1 MVMKPVAQYAIPR
14 EPGRWRAITLAVAVH
29 GALLIMLWIG
39 VRWQNDTPLVV
50 EAEVWSPQVREAAPK
65 PQPEPE
71 PEVKEPPKPVP
82 KEIPEPVAPPKPVE
96 KVAPVVKPPVIDPEI
111 ALEQEKKRKAEQ
123 LKERL
128 EEDRQEKLKKQAKD
142 KQLAQEKQDKLDAKE
157 KLDKQAKL
165 DAKEKLDKQAKLDA
179 KEKQDKLD
187 KVAKQEAQEKADLK
201 KAELDKKRKQ
211 DEVDNKRLA
220 VIRDQEMKRITGGA
234 VGPGGSGDAAKS
246 QGPRG
251 DPSYIQ
257 KVGAK
262 IRSNTVFNGAEDIE
276 GNPQVEYAVELLPD
290 GSVRGIRKLK
300 TSGIPGFDEAVRRA
314 IEKSQPFPA
323 DKSGTAPPGF
333 TVSHKPKD

>member
-1 MVMKPVAQYAIPR
+1 MVMKPVAQYEIPK

-29 GALLIMLWIG
+29 GALLILLWIG

-50 EAEVWSPQVREAAPK
+50 EAEVWSPQIREAAPK

-82 KEIPEPVAPPKPVE
+82 KEVPEPVAPPKPVE
-96 KVAPVVKPPVIDPEI
+96 KVAPVIKPPVIDPEI

-128 EEDRQEKLKKQAKD
+128 EEDRQEKLKKLAKE

-157 KLDKQAKL
+157 KL
-165 DAKEKLDKQAKLDA
+165 EKQAKLDA
-179 KEKQDKLD
+179 KEKQDKQD
-187 KVAKQEAQEKADLK
+187 KLAKQEAQEKADLK
-201 KAELDKKRKQ
+201 KAELEKKRKQ
-211 DEVDNKRLA
+211 DEADNKRLA
-220 VIRDQEMKRITGGA
+220 AIRDTEMKRITGVA
-234 VGPGGSGDAAKS
+234 VGPGGSGDAPKS

-262 IRSNTVFNGAEDIE
+262 IRSNTVFNGAEDVE
-276 GNPQVEYAVELLPD
+276 GNPQVEYAVDLLPD

-323 DKSGTAPPGF
+323 DKSGTVPSGI
-333 TVSHKPKD
+333 TVAHKPKD

>member
-1 MVMKPVAQYAIPR
+1 MVMKPVAQYEIPK

-29 GALLIMLWIG
+29 GALLILLWIG

-50 EAEVWSPQVREAAPK
+50 EAEVWSPQIREAAPK

-71 PEVKEPPKPVP
+71 PEVKEAPKPVP
-82 KEIPEPVAPPKPVE
+82 KEVPEPVAPPKPVE
-96 KVAPVVKPPVIDPEI
+96 KVAPVIKPPVIDPEI

-128 EEDRQEKLKKQAKD
+128 EEDRQEKLKKLAKE

-157 KLDKQAKL
+157 KL
-165 DAKEKLDKQAKLDA
+165 EKQAKLDA
-179 KEKQDKLD
+179 KEKQDKQD
-187 KVAKQEAQEKADLK
+187 KLAKQEAQEKADLK
-201 KAELDKKRKQ
+201 KAELEKKRKQ
-211 DEVDNKRLA
+211 DEADNKRLA
-220 VIRDQEMKRITGGA
+220 AIRDTEMKRITGVA
-234 VGPGGSGDAAKS
+234 VGPGGSGDAPKS

-262 IRSNTVFNGAEDIE
+262 IRSNTVFNGAEDVE
-276 GNPQVEYAVELLPD
+276 GNPQVEYAVDLLPD

-323 DKSGTAPPGF
+323 DKSGTVPSGI
-333 TVSHKPKD
+333 TVAHKPKD

>member
-1 MVMKPVAQYAIPR
+1 MVMKPVAQYEIPK

-29 GALLIMLWIG
+29 GALLILLWIG

-50 EAEVWSPQVREAAPK
+50 EAEVWSPQIREAAPK
-65 PQPEPE
+65 PEPE

-82 KEIPEPVAPPKPVE
+82 KEVPEPVAPPKPVE
-96 KVAPVVKPPVIDPEI
+96 KVAPVIKPPVIDPEI

-128 EEDRQEKLKKQAKD
+128 EEDRQEKLKKLAKE

-157 KLDKQAKL
+157 KL
-165 DAKEKLDKQAKLDA
+165 EKQAKLDA
-179 KEKQDKLD
+179 KEKQDKQD
-187 KVAKQEAQEKADLK
+187 KLAKQEAQEKADLK
-201 KAELDKKRKQ
+201 KAELEKKRKQ
-211 DEVDNKRLA
+211 DEADNKRLA
-220 VIRDQEMKRITGGA
+220 AIRDTEMKRITGVA
-234 VGPGGSGDAAKS
+234 VGPGGSGDAPKS

-262 IRSNTVFNGAEDIE
+262 IRSNTVFNGAEDVE
-276 GNPQVEYAVELLPD
+276 GNPQVEYAVDLLPD

-323 DKSGTAPPGF
+323 DKSGTVPSGI
-333 TVSHKPKD
+333 TVAHKPKD

>member
-96 KVAPVVKPPVIDPEI
+96 KVAPVIKPPVIDPEI

-142 KQLAQEKQDKLDAKE
+142 KQLAQEKQD
-157 KLDKQAKL
+157 KL

>member
-1 MVMKPVAQYAIPR
+1 MVMKPVAQYEIPK
-14 EPGRWRAITLAVAVH
+14 EPGRWRAVTLAITVH
-29 GALLIMLWIG
+29 GALLVMLWIG

-65 PQPEPE
+65 PQPQPE

-82 KEIPEPVAPPKPVE
+82 KEVPVPVVPPKPVE
-96 KVAPVVKPPVIDPEI
+96 KVAPVIKPPVIDPEI

-128 EEDRQEKLKKQAKD
+128 EEERQEKLKKLAKE

-157 KLDKQAKL
+157 KL
-165 DAKEKLDKQAKLDA
+165 EKQAKLDA
-179 KEKQDKLD
+179 KEKQDKQDKQDKLD
-187 KVAKQEAQEKADLK
+187 KLAKQEAQEKADLK
-201 KAELDKKRKQ
+201 KAELEKKRKQ
-211 DEVDNKRLA
+211 DEADNKRLA
-220 VIRDQEMKRITGGA
+220 AIRDTEMKRITGVA
-234 VGPGGSGDAAKS
+234 VGPGGSGDAPKS

-262 IRSNTVFNGAEDIE
+262 IRSNTVFNGAEDVE
-276 GNPQVEYAVELLPD
+276 GNPSVEYAVDLLPD

-323 DKSGTAPPGF
+323 DKSGTVPSGI
-333 TVSHKPKD
+333 TVAHKPKD

>member
-1 MVMKPVAQYAIPR
+1 MVMKPVAQYVIPK
-14 EPGRWRAITLAVAVH
+14 EPGRWRAIALAAAVH
-29 GALLIMLWIG
+29 GALLVMLWIG
-39 VRWQNDTPLVV
+39 VRWQNESPLVV

-71 PEVKEPPKPVP
+71 PEQPPKPVV
-82 KEIPEPVAPPKPVE
+82 KEVPEPVAPPKPVE
-96 KVAPVVKPPVIDPEI
+96 KVAPVIKPPVIDPDI
-111 ALEQEKKRKAEQ
+111 ALEQEKKRKAEL
-123 LKERL
+123 LKERI
-128 EEDRQEKLKKQAKD
+128 EEERQEKLKKLAKE
-142 KQLAQEKQDKLDAKE
+142 KQLEKDKQDKLEAKE
-157 KLDKQAKL
+157 KL
-165 DAKEKLDKQAKLDA
+165 EKQAKLDA

-187 KVAKQEAQEKADLK
+187 KLAKQEAQEKADLK

-211 DEVDNKRLA
+211 DEIDNKRLA
-220 VIRDQEMKRITGGA
+220 KIRDEEMKRIAGGA
-234 VGPGGSGDAAKS
+234 VGPGGSGDAPKS

-262 IRSNTVFNGAEDIE
+262 IRSNTVFNGAEDVE
-276 GNPQVEYAVELLPD
+276 GNPSVEYAVELLPD
-290 GSVRGIRKLK
+290 GTVRGIRKLK

-323 DKSGTAPPGF
+323 DKSGTAPSGF

>member
-1 MVMKPVAQYAIPR
+1 MKPVAQYVIPK
-14 EPGRWRAITLAVAVH
+14 EPGRWRAIALAAAVH
-29 GALLIMLWIG
+29 GALLVMLWIG
-39 VRWQNDTPLVV
+39 VRWQNESPLVV

-71 PEVKEPPKPVP
+71 PEQPPKPVV
-82 KEIPEPVAPPKPVE
+82 KEVPEPVAPPKPVE
-96 KVAPVVKPPVIDPEI
+96 KVAPVIKPPVIDPDI
-111 ALEQEKKRKAEQ
+111 ALEQEKKRKAEL
-123 LKERL
+123 LKERI
-128 EEDRQEKLKKQAKD
+128 EEERQEKLKKLAKE
-142 KQLAQEKQDKLDAKE
+142 KQLEKDKQDKLEAKE
-157 KLDKQAKL
+157 KL
-165 DAKEKLDKQAKLDA
+165 EKQAKLDA

-187 KVAKQEAQEKADLK
+187 KLAKQEAQEKADLK

-211 DEVDNKRLA
+211 DEIDNKRLA
-220 VIRDQEMKRITGGA
+220 KIRDEEMKRIAGGA
-234 VGPGGSGDAAKS
+234 VGPGGSGDAPKS

-262 IRSNTVFNGAEDIE
+262 IRSNTVFNGAEDVE
-276 GNPQVEYAVELLPD
+276 GNPSVEYAVELLPD
-290 GSVRGIRKLK
+290 GTVRGIRKLK

-323 DKSGTAPPGF
+323 DKSGTAPSGF

>member
-1 MVMKPVAQYAIPR
+1 MVMKPVAQYEIPK

-29 GALLIMLWIG
+29 GALLILLWIG

-50 EAEVWSPQVREAAPK
+50 EAEVWSPQIREAAPK

-71 PEVKEPPKPVP
+71 PEVKEAPKPVP
-82 KEIPEPVAPPKPVE
+82 KEVPEPVAPPKPVE
-96 KVAPVVKPPVIDPEI
+96 KVAPVIKPPVIDPEI

-128 EEDRQEKLKKQAKD
+128 EEDRQEKLKKLAKE

-157 KLDKQAKL
+157 KL
-165 DAKEKLDKQAKLDA
+165 EKQAKLDA
-179 KEKQDKLD
+179 KEKQDKQD
-187 KVAKQEAQEKADLK
+187 KLAKQEAQEKADLK
-201 KAELDKKRKQ
+201 KAELEKKRKQ
-211 DEVDNKRLA
+211 DEADNTRLA
-220 VIRDQEMKRITGGA
+220 AIRDTEMKRITGVA
-234 VGPGGSGDAAKS
+234 VGPGGSGDAPKS

-262 IRSNTVFNGAEDIE
+262 IRSNTVFNGAEDVE
-276 GNPQVEYAVELLPD
+276 GNPQVEYAVDLLPD

-323 DKSGTAPPGF
+323 DKSGTVPSGI
-333 TVSHKPKD
+333 TVAHKPKD